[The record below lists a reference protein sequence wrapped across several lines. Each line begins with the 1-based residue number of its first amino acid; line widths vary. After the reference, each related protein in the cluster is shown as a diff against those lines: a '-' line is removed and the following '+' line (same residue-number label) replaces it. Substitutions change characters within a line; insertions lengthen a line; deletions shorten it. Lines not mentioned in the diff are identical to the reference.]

1 MTVGVRG
8 AGTPGAALLPA
19 RVVVAGPSG
28 AGKTTVGL
36 ALAAATGRPFLDA
49 DDLHP
54 ARNRELMAA
63 GTPLTDE
70 DRWPWLDAVRDAMAG
85 RPACVVACSAL
96 RRAYRDRLA
105 GPADG
110 DRPAGPADGDGLAGA
125 APAPR
130 DGSPLDVAFV
140 LLAADAAELERR
152 VAHRPGHFMP
162 ATLVASQVA
171 TLEPPEPGERVLVVD
186 STLPVGEV
194 VAAILRDGPDAWART
209 PPPAPGT

>member
-1 MTVGVRG
+1 MPAGEHG
-8 AGTPGAALLPA
+8 AGPGGATGLGPLPA

-28 AGKTTVGL
+28 AGKTTVGR

-70 DRWPWLDAVRDAMAG
+70 DRWPWLDAVRDAMAA
-85 RPACVVACSAL
+85 RAACVVACSAL

-105 GPADG
+105 GPA
-110 DRPAGPADGDGLAGA
+110 
-125 APAPR
+125 PAPR
-130 DGSPLDVAFV
+130 DGRDLDVAFV

-186 STLPVGEV
+186 STLPVDEL
-194 VAAILRDGPDAWART
+194 VAQVLAAGPDAWART
-209 PPPAPGT
+209 PTPAPGT

>member
-1 MTVGVRG
+1 MSGSG
-8 AGTPGAALLPA
+8 GGMPHGAAALPA
-19 RVVVAGPSG
+19 RIVVAGPSG

-54 ARNRELMAA
+54 ARNRALMSA

-70 DRWPWLDAVRDAMAG
+70 DRWPWLDAVREAMAAL
-85 RPACVVACSAL
+85 PACVVACSAL

-110 DRPAGPADGDGLAGA
+110 DRLAGPAT
-125 APAPR
+125 APR
-130 DGSPLDVAFV
+130 DGRDRDLDIAFV

-186 STLPVGEV
+186 STLPVDEV
-194 VAAILRDGPDAWART
+194 VGRVLAAGF
-209 PPPAPGT
+209 